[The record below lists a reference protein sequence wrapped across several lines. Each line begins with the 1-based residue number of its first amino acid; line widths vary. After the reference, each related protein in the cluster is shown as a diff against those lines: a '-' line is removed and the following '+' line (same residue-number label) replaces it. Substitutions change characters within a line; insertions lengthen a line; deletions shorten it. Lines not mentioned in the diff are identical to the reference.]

1 METFE
6 RIEYLKN
13 EINKS
18 NYEYYVNENP
28 YLTDFEYD
36 KLFAELKELEEKYP
50 MFKSPDS
57 PTQRVG
63 SVSEKF
69 FPHKHK
75 YRLYSLDNSYNA
87 EDLEKWYERVCKEY
101 DKELEL
107 VCELK
112 IDGLAIALTYE
123 NGVFMRGV
131 TRGDGVTGE
140 DITQN
145 LKTIK
150 AIPLKLFEPKN
161 LEVRGEIYMPKSSFE
176 KLNQE
181 ALQSGEKFLQI
192 PAMQQAAL

>member
-69 FPHKHK
+69 
-75 YRLYSLDNSYNA
+75 SLTSIN
-87 EDLEKWYERVCKEY
+87 
-101 DKELEL
+101 
-107 VCELK
+107 
-112 IDGLAIALTYE
+112 IAFIVLIIL
-123 NGVFMRGV
+123 
-131 TRGDGVTGE
+131 
-140 DITQN
+140 IT
-145 LKTIK
+145 LRI
-150 AIPLKLFEPKN
+150 
-161 LEVRGEIYMPKSSFE
+161 
-176 KLNQE
+176 
-181 ALQSGEKFLQI
+181 
-192 PAMQQAAL
+192 